1 MFKRHL
7 RSTFRVFTCKHCGI
21 NSMGGVIAPLVLALV
36 IGYYGPYWHHAYSQ
50 KYDAITSPCPKDDP
64 LREYYIPVEDL
75 SDFLSSEDEPQITAE
90 RGSFRL
96 SLDDLAVMIAS
107 EIQKQGKDRILVFDF
122 HNHDGQATVFGF
134 QLTHEITK
142 GLAEQPGLRVVRVSS
157 EIGDPF
163 TEIDAAVELG
173 LSLGADCVCI
183 GRVYDPAEVTRI
195 ELQVIDVNSK
205 KILIG
210 AGMPV
215 EKKEA
220 SGPTQKL

>member
-1 MFKRHL
+1 
-7 RSTFRVFTCKHCGI
+7 
-21 NSMGGVIAPLVLALV
+21 
-36 IGYYGPYWHHAYSQ
+36 
-50 KYDAITSPCPKDDP
+50 
-64 LREYYIPVEDL
+64 
-75 SDFLSSEDEPQITAE
+75 
-90 RGSFRL
+90 
-96 SLDDLAVMIAS
+96 MIAS